1 MESMTSVPV
10 ATTSDATKSLGV
22 QNVPDK
28 LCNAVMTFNSA
39 EQVAPRSGESTVV
52 GEVAANDSQTAT
64 VVATTEPSMTVSSSS
79 ASSHVAMEPGSMVDT
94 KAQEPAAGTINVDQN
109 AVATATETESS
120 SGQQSMDGGSGGVN
134 IDVQQIQQLVPLNG
148 QNEAGSL
155 YTAAAQTDSLYATG
169 DGSAADA
176 QASVPHTSAFRAF
189 YNDACDVQRLDY
201 NDCNTVYMYPREPM
215 SQHTSPA
222 SPMLEAP

>member
-1 MESMTSVPV
+1 MTSVPV

-39 EQVAPRSGESTVV
+39 EQVAPRSGESTAV
-52 GEVAANDSQTAT
+52 GEAITNDSQMETL
-64 VVATTEPSMTVSSSS
+64 VATTEPSMTVSSSS
-79 ASSHVAMEPGSMVDT
+79 ASSHVAMEPGSTIDT
-94 KAQEPAAGTINVDQN
+94 EAQEPAAGAINNDQN
-109 AVATATETESS
+109 AVAAPVEAECT
-120 SGQQSMDGGSGGVN
+120 SGQQSMGGGGGGAD

-169 DGSAADA
+169 DGSDADA

>member
-1 MESMTSVPV
+1 ME
-10 ATTSDATKSLGV
+10 AG
-22 QNVPDK
+22 
-28 LCNAVMTFNSA
+28 SA
-39 EQVAPRSGESTVV
+39 
-52 GEVAANDSQTAT
+52 
-64 VVATTEPSMTVSSSS
+64 
-79 ASSHVAMEPGSMVDT
+79 VDT
-94 KAQEPAAGTINVDQN
+94 ETQEPAAVAIDNEQN
-109 AVATATETESS
+109 AVAATAETESS
-120 SGQQSMDGGSGGVN
+120 SGQQSMGGGSDGAD
-134 IDVQQIQQLVPLNG
+134 IDVQRIQQLVPLNS

-189 YNDACDVQRLDY
+189 YNDACDVQRLNY

-215 SQHTSPA
+215 SQQTSPA

>member
-1 MESMTSVPV
+1 M
-10 ATTSDATKSLGV
+10 D
-22 QNVPDK
+22 
-28 LCNAVMTFNSA
+28 
-39 EQVAPRSGESTVV
+39 
-52 GEVAANDSQTAT
+52 
-64 VVATTEPSMTVSSSS
+64 
-79 ASSHVAMEPGSMVDT
+79 PGSAVDT
-94 KAQEPAAGTINVDQN
+94 EAQEPAAGAINNDQN
-109 AVATATETESS
+109 ALATTAEAECT
-120 SGQQSMDGGSGGVN
+120 SGQQSIGGESDCAD
-134 IDVQQIQQLVPLNG
+134 IDVQRIQQLVPLNS

-155 YTAAAQTDSLYATG
+155 YTAAAQTVALYATG